1 MATWKKVIVSGSSNV
16 KLADVEVDGTVQ
28 FGSLSDG
35 TISGVTFVDEDNM
48 ASDSATRVP
57 TQQSVKAY
65 VDANA
70 KRTVGVD
77 TNGNGVAN
85 TELLASEDLVL
96 TKGNNITLTENAGV
110 VTIAATATV
119 RTIKANDGE
128 GTTETLGND
137 EALEIK
143 AGSNISLSEA
153 AGVVELSSTDTN
165 TFRGVSVDSNG
176 DGSANFTLGASET
189 LVLKKG
195 SNISLS
201 ETGGVVTISS
211 TDTDTQLTQ
220 EQVEDFVDGVM
231 TAGEGIDITYDDTA
245 GTLTVA
251 GEDASTTNKG
261 IASFSTN
268 DFSVSSGA
276 VTIKS
281 SGVSNTQ
288 LAGAIAVSKL
298 ATQGAKTIIGNAAS
312 TSEAPSALSKA
323 QVLTLLNVEDG
334 ADVTDAANVKTAL
347 GGAMASNTLQIGDSN
362 TTTTIPGNL
371 TVNGTTTTVNTTNLE
386 VKDQFINLN
395 DGGSAA
401 DGGFVVEGDGVS
413 FGWDSS
419 AARWGYLSTGAT
431 NSQTAP
437 SNDAFAAQVVTGD
450 TVAAYRK
457 NGNIRVESN
466 EIYIYIE

>member
-16 KLADVEVDGTVQ
+16 KLADVEVDNAVQ

-48 ASDSATRVP
+48 ASNSATKIP

-65 VDANA
+65 VDSNA

-77 TNGNGVAN
+77 TNGNGTAN
-85 TELLASEDLVL
+85 SELDSGEDLVL
-96 TKGNNITLTENAGV
+96 TKGNNITLTEVGGV
-110 VTIAATATV
+110 VTIAADATV
-119 RTIKANDGE
+119 RTIKATSE
-128 GTTETLGND
+128 GTTNTLGND
-137 EALEIK
+137 EDLEIK
-143 AGSNISLSEA
+143 AGSNMALTENN
-153 AGVVELSSTDTN
+153 GVVELSSTDTN
-165 TFRGVSVDSNG
+165 TFRSVTVDSNG

-189 LVLKKG
+189 LMLKKG
-195 SNISLS
+195 TNISLS
-201 ETGGVVTISS
+201 ENAGVVTISS
-211 TDTDTQLTQ
+211 TDTNTQLTQ

-231 TAGEGIDITYDDTA
+231 TAGEGIDVTYDDTA

-261 IASFSTN
+261 IASFATA

-281 SGVSNTQ
+281 GGVSNTQ
-288 LAGAIAVSKL
+288 LAGSIATSKIAAI
-298 ATQGAKTIIGNAAS
+298 GAKTIIGNAAT
-312 TSEAPSALSKA
+312 TSEAPGALSKS

-334 ADVTDAANVKTAL
+334 ADATDAANVKSAL
-347 GGAMASNTLQIGDSN
+347 GGAMASNALQIGDSN

-395 DGGSAA
+395 DGGASA

-419 AARWGYLSTGAT
+419 ATRWGYLSTGAT

-437 SNDAFAAQVVTGD
+437 SNDAFAAQVVTD
-450 TVAAYRK
+450 DNVAAYRK
-457 NGNIRVESN
+457 SGNIRVESN